1 MTETA
6 IGRVK
11 TVLVPPEGQA
21 IITAILARPAGKLNS
36 ARLTYQGEINFVDS
50 VQRHLQEDVLPHLDA
65 IVQQLELPNSS
76 FTLTAVNIGA
86 AASSGIGISVTGFSS
101 DLSVFLACL
110 SCALNLPI
118 RQDILFTGHI
128 GSCQGDILPVA
139 RLAAKCQAAVLQPD
153 IKQLVYPSLE
163 SDMSMR
169 QLKPNEYAAATAAV
183 RGCRGKLKMHA
194 VVNTLEVVEKALEPQ
209 AIVLA
214 SLRRGFYDAPADQV
228 QKSQHSSLAAYL
240 STDNHERFWQALEE
254 NLLLKNVKNA
264 HELMT
269 AFAQYHIA
277 RAKYPSLFGQNLSR
291 LIISL
296 PSQIRRRPELMPLL
310 AKDRYIA
317 LIQAALAQDYGDIS
331 LLHDALYADL
341 PPDVLP
347 NKSSK
352 KRKQKPADD
361 DALLRHILEQLSP
374 EFIESRVTRPYDD
387 ARARYA
393 TDRIIVASNQEFLGA
408 VTAFYT
414 HISRHALTMPGPVD
428 KNSLGAEAL
437 DALKRT
443 FRGKNGYNEALAEA
457 RAGQRGG
464 LRYIMDAIT
473 EQLKQ
478 EAREKHVLKT
488 FKENIDPLDFAAKT
502 RIITALLQRAG
513 HDLPEQITCQ
523 PPERY
528 AQDYEEIVQ
537 AFVQAKSSFESLLR
551 RL

>member
-1 MTETA
+1 
-6 IGRVK
+6 
-11 TVLVPPEGQA
+11 
-21 IITAILARPAGKLNS
+21 
-36 ARLTYQGEINFVDS
+36 
-50 VQRHLQEDVLPHLDA
+50 
-65 IVQQLELPNSS
+65 
-76 FTLTAVNIGA
+76 
-86 AASSGIGISVTGFSS
+86 
-101 DLSVFLACL
+101 
-110 SCALNLPI
+110 
-118 RQDILFTGHI
+118 
-128 GSCQGDILPVA
+128 
-139 RLAAKCQAAVLQPD
+139 
-153 IKQLVYPSLE
+153 
-163 SDMSMR
+163 
-169 QLKPNEYAAATAAV
+169 
-183 RGCRGKLKMHA
+183 
-194 VVNTLEVVEKALEPQ
+194 
-209 AIVLA
+209 
-214 SLRRGFYDAPADQV
+214 
-228 QKSQHSSLAAYL
+228 
-240 STDNHERFWQALEE
+240 
-254 NLLLKNVKNA
+254 
-264 HELMT
+264 
-269 AFAQYHIA
+269 
-277 RAKYPSLFGQNLSR
+277 
-291 LIISL
+291 
-296 PSQIRRRPELMPLL
+296 MPLL
-310 AKDRYIA
+310 AKSRHIA

-331 LLHDALYADL
+331 LLHEALYADVR
-341 PPDVLP
+341 PDVPP
-347 NKSSK
+347 NNSSK

-393 TDRIIVASNQEFLGA
+393 TDRIIVASNQEFLAA

-414 HISRHALTMPGPVD
+414 HISRHTLTMPGPVD
-428 KNSLGAEAL
+428 ENSLGAEAL
-437 DALKRT
+437 DVLKRT

-528 AQDYEEIVQ
+528 AADYEEIVQ